1 MSNATWALRR
11 PVGLVLAAA
20 FPLSAAAASD
30 ADIKELRE
38 QVLQMKQDY
47 EQRIR
52 QLEQRLAEAERN
64 AAAAAGTAGKA
75 ENAAVQAEKSAAAAR
90 ETAEQT
96 ARRPTAE
103 NAFNPAISLILSGT
117 YASLSKDPGSYRI
130 DGFVP
135 SLGEI
140 SPPQRSFSLGESELT
155 LSASVD
161 PYFSGYFTAAIT
173 PENEVEVEEAY
184 VRTLALPYGTGIKAG
199 RFLSGVGYLNA
210 QHPHTWDF
218 TDAPLPYKAFFG
230 SQLTDDGAQ
239 LTWVAPSELFL
250 QFGIEGARFL
260 SFPGTDVDRNKNGL
274 MSGAGFAKI
283 GGDAGPSNSWQAGL
297 SYVETKPQDRTD
309 AEDAPSFAISG
320 SSKTAIADFVWK
332 WAPEGNARERSLKI
346 QGEYFWRRENGTLTA
361 FVPSDSCAGE
371 CSGDYSSRQSGWY
384 LQGVYKFLPAWRA
397 GLRYDRLDYGKV
409 DIGVIDSAA
418 VAPEDL
424 AILQPHDPSRW
435 TAMVDWSPSE
445 FARIR
450 LQYARD
456 KARLGE
462 TDNQLWIQ
470 YIMSLGAHGAH
481 KF

>member
-1 MSNATWALRR
+1 MSNANRAWHCPAGVL
-11 PVGLVLAAA
+11 LAAA

-30 ADIKELRE
+30 ADFKELRE
-38 QVLQMKQDY
+38 QVRQMKQEY

-52 QLEQRLAEAERN
+52 QLEARLAEAERS
-64 AAAAAGTAGKA
+64 ASAVAGTAGKA
-75 ENAAVQAEKSAAAAR
+75 EAAAAQAEKSASEAR
-90 ETAEQT
+90 ETAQQT
-96 ARRPTAE
+96 ARRPAAE

-117 YASLSKDPGSYRI
+117 YANLSRDPATYRI

-135 SLGEI
+135 SLGEVG
-140 SPPQRSFSLGESELT
+140 PPPRSFSLGESELT

-161 PYFSGYFTAAIT
+161 PYFRGVFTAAVT
-173 PENEVEVEEAY
+173 PENEVAIEEAY

-199 RFLSGVGYLNA
+199 RFFSGVGYLNE
-210 QHPHTWDF
+210 QHAHQWDF

-230 SQLTDDGAQ
+230 SQLADDGFQ
-239 LTWVAPSELFL
+239 LTWVAPTELFL
-250 QFGIEGARFL
+250 QFGVEGARFL
-260 SFPGTDVDRNKNGL
+260 SFPGTDQGRNKNGL

-297 SYVETKPQDRTD
+297 SYVQTSPQDRADATD
-309 AEDAPSFAISG
+309 DPSFAFSG
-320 SSKTAIADFVWK
+320 TSKTAIADFVWK
-332 WAPEGNARERSLKI
+332 WAPEGNARERSLKL
-346 QGEYFWRRENGTLTA
+346 QGEYFRRRENGTLVA
-361 FVPSDSCAGE
+361 FAPSEACGGE

-384 LQGVYKFLPAWRA
+384 LQGVYQFLPAWRA
-397 GLRYDRLDYGKV
+397 GLRYDRLDYGSV
-409 DIGVIDSAA
+409 AIGVVDAGQ

-445 FARIR
+445 FSRIR

-456 KARLGE
+456 EARQGE